1 MISRFRMPL
10 LALPLAFG
18 LAACG
23 QTPGERAVTGGLIGA
38 GTGAAIAGATGGR
51 VGTGALVGAGVGAIG
66 GAITAPDQGYGRGGY
81 DDRRGGWDDRR
92 GYRDPRDDPRCYD
105 NRGRFVC

>member
-10 LALPLAFG
+10 LALPLAVG

-66 GAITAPDQGYGRGGY
+66 GALTAPDQGYGRGGY
-81 DDRRGGWDDRR
+81 YDDGYNRR

-105 NRGRFVC
+105 RRGRFIC

>member
-10 LALPLAFG
+10 LALPLALG

-66 GAITAPDQGYGRGGY
+66 GAITAPDQGYGRGG
-81 DDRRGGWDDRR
+81 WDDRR
-92 GYRDPRDDPRCYD
+92 GYRDPRDDSRCYD
-105 NRGRFVC
+105 RRGRFIC

>member
-1 MISRFRMPL
+1 MFFRLRMPL
-10 LALPLAFG
+10 LALPVAVA

-38 GTGAAIAGATGGR
+38 GTGAAVAGATGGNLA
-51 VGTGALVGAGVGAIG
+51 TGALLGAGVGAVG
-66 GAITAPDQGYGRGGY
+66 GALTAPQQRGGY
-81 DDRRGGWDDRR
+81 YDDGYRR

-105 NRGRFVC
+105 RRGRFIC

>member
-1 MISRFRMPL
+1 MLARLRTPL
-10 LALPLAFG
+10 LALPLILA

-23 QTPGERAVTGGLIGA
+23 QTPGERAVSGGLIGA
-38 GTGAAIAGATGGR
+38 GTGALVAGATGGR

-81 DDRRGGWDDRR
+81 YDDRR
-92 GYRDPRDDPRCYD
+92 GYRDDRRGYRDDRGCYD
-105 NRGRFVC
+105 RRGRYVC